1 MERPRYSRNKSN
13 SSIRTRR
20 RSTSRRRSIISNSN
34 TISVSALQSNNTS
47 STAVSAP
54 IAPTS
59 SSSSTSLRR
68 RSSSSH
74 SISAGRLNIQDD
86 SLFNTDQPLNEVKAV
101 LDNTLPLDYFKQD
114 IISLLKLL
122 NIPKWRKIKINNNN
136 LNLLKINRLS
146 GALTNSIY
154 KLEYKKFYPL
164 LLRVYG
170 KNVDTFID
178 RKSELSTIKRL
189 SSKNIGPKLLG
200 CFTNG
205 RFEEYLNNS
214 ITLNKDQI
222 KDPKISRMIARRM
235 KELHHG
241 IKLLEIEKFQGS
253 KCWLTIEN
261 WIEKIDDIINLEKL
275 NNEINEKDEINV
287 FFVTWSN
294 FKKLI
299 FNYRN
304 WLYSRYGGKINLDEK
319 LKFCHNDTQYGN
331 LLFYNKLDSSI
342 LFEDDDYDDDD
353 EINELLDEHDMENS
367 GRSFSRN
374 SITTSLYYNPSLNI
388 VDIDNFDLNDTTI
401 TVSTPDNT
409 NNKETDELISKAS
422 NLSLNSSSV
431 TKLTEDLNYK
441 NDKKLVVID
450 FEYAGPNLPA
460 YDITNHF
467 CEWMANYHH
476 PTLSYKI
483 NEDLYPSREER
494 LNLLN
499 TYVNYIP
506 GSQTPRLFTSSS
518 INSNSNRSNSI
529 INLKELELSQKVIEL
544 YNETIIWR
552 ASNSIFWALWGLL
565 SKGSLKSTITPNLM
579 QDSIEI
585 GPNGEKYTIV
595 VENELDKSPSSTSIS
610 SSPVTPSSDMDTTNS
625 DELVTTATD
634 PTATAATSTTTPQVT
649 KINSILS
656 DTEVEEIT
664 EDNDDNFDHLA
675 YCQEKCAIAIG
686 DLIRFGLIDEKIIP
700 SNLKDKIKWLD
711 CEFLK

>member
-20 RSTSRRRSIISNSN
+20 RSTSRRRSIITAAGANSGPL
-34 TISVSALQSNNTS
+34 SVSALQLNTTTTTTTPS
-47 STAVSAP
+47 LTTAP
-54 IAPTS
+54 P

-74 SISAGRLNIQDD
+74 SLSAGRLNIQDD
-86 SLFNTDQPLNEVKAV
+86 SLYTLESNLNEVKAV
-101 LDNTLPLDYFKQD
+101 LDNTLPIDYFKQD
-114 IISLLKLL
+114 IITVLKLL
-122 NIPKWRKIKINNNN
+122 NIPKWRKIKVNNNN
-136 LNLLKINRLS
+136 LKLLKINRIS
-146 GALTNSIY
+146 GALTNSVY
-154 KLEYKKFYPL
+154 KLEYKTFYPL

-178 RKSELSTIKRL
+178 RKSELSTIIRL

-200 CFTNG
+200 CFSNG

-222 KDPKISRMIARRM
+222 KDAKISRMIARRM

-241 IKLLEIEKFQGS
+241 IKLLENEKFQGP
-253 KCWLTIEN
+253 KCWSTIED
-261 WIEKIDDIINLEKL
+261 WIEKIDEIIKSEKL
-275 NNEINEKDEINV
+275 NNEIDEKDEVNV
-287 FFVTWSN
+287 FFLTWSN

-331 LLFYNKLDSSI
+331 LLFYNKLDSSS
-342 LFEDDDYDDDD
+342 LFEDDDEDDDDD

-367 GRSFSRN
+367 ARSFSRN
-374 SITTSLYYNPSLNI
+374 SITTSLYYNPSINI
-388 VDIDNFDLNDTTI
+388 VDIDNFDLDDTTNP
-401 TVSTPDNT
+401 TPDNN
-409 NNKETDELISKAS
+409 NNKETDEIISKAS
-422 NLSLNSSSV
+422 NLSLNSTSV
-431 TKLTEDLNYK
+431 TKLTEDLSYK

-476 PTLSYKI
+476 PTQSYKI
-483 NEDLYPSREER
+483 NEDSYPTREER

-506 GSQTPRLFTSSS
+506 GSQTPRLFSS
-518 INSNSNRSNSI
+518 SNRSTSV
-529 INLKELELSQKVIEL
+529 INIKELELSQKVIEL

-565 SKGSLKSTITPNLM
+565 SKGSLKSTISPRLM
-579 QDSIEI
+579 QDSVEI

-595 VENELDKSPSSTSIS
+595 VEDESDKSPSIS
-610 SSPVTPSSDMDTTNS
+610 SSPSTPSSDMDTTNS
-625 DELVTTATD
+625 DEVMTTA
-634 PTATAATSTTTPQVT
+634 PTTVPTTTTTTTTTGEVT

-664 EDNDDNFDHLA
+664 EDNDDNFDHLG
-675 YCQEKCAIAIG
+675 YCQEKCAIVIG
-686 DLIRFGLIDEKIIP
+686 DLIRFGLVDEKIIP